1 MFTGM
6 FQPVTIAVW
15 GGQKSCADMQ
25 YTRSKRKRRWTYV
38 IHADHSYLKAGPVG
52 GSLRDNSAALCWLQL
67 FLVPFLKIRKGSYS
81 LFAMCVYQHCLPQ
94 AQRYKHVNYSRKSSR
109 RPTRKHIRQP
119 LATMMNVMWEVTI
132 IHTSP
137 LMSEFGPQHFSPPH
151 ISLDVPPRP
160 QRNPLRPHPQ
170 TERFKFKHCH
180 LNVPQRGTKML

>member
-25 YTRSKRKRRWTYV
+25 YTRSKRKRRRTYI

-52 GSLRDNSAALCWLQL
+52 GSLRDDSAALCWLQL

-94 AQRYKHVNYSRKSSR
+94 TQRYKHVNYSRESSR

-119 LATMMNVMWEVTI
+119 LATMTNVVKEVTI

-137 LMSEFGPQHFSPPH
+137 IMSGFGPRKQQFSPPH
-151 ISLDVPPRP
+151 ISLDVPTPPTPTPTNRAF
-160 QRNPLRPHPQ
+160 QI
-170 TERFKFKHCH
+170 
-180 LNVPQRGTKML
+180 